1 MENLVWI
8 VIAGVVGL
16 GFVVWGAVIAIG
28 TVSRERTRREI
39 MAYVAEGAMTPAD
52 AARLIEIAEQAELR
66 KKIMDDASWHG
77 IDENYTATLERV
89 LGGKP
94 QAKGEPETA

>member
-16 GFVVWGAVIAIG
+16 GFVVWGAVVAIG

-39 MAYVAEGAMTPAD
+39 MAYVAEGAMSPAD
-52 AARLIEIAEQAELR
+52 AAKLIEISEEAEFR
-66 KKIMDDASWHG
+66 KKVMDDASWGG
-77 IDENYTATLERV
+77 INENYTKTLERV
-89 LGGKP
+89 LGGEKEP
-94 QAKGEPETA
+94 KGETA